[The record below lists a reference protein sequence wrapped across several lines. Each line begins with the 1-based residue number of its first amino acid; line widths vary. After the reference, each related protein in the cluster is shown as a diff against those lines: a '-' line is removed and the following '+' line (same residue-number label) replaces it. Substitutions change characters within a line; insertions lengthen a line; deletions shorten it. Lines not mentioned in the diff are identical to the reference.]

1 MFLTWFLSFV
11 LLLAPWLPSSCSQW
25 AENKLSQRFNL
36 EYRDELSEIKS
47 FPLVEGSFNFRPQ
60 SAIVVDV
67 NSDFVVLEKNA
78 ALRRP
83 IASLTKMMSSLVLVQ
98 NKKLGEV
105 ITITDKTTEV
115 EGSRAGFKAGEKFK
129 VKELVRAM
137 LVRSANDAAYALQEY
152 FATEEFNLVKAM
164 NEEAQRLGLKNT
176 YFADAIGLSEKNT
189 STAWEVYL
197 LAKELLQNKWLADV
211 VSQSH
216 LDVCSLDGNCYSLW
230 NTNRLVRQGF
240 KGIKTGYTEEAGH
253 CLAALKY
260 VQNHP
265 VIIVVLG
272 AADGHIRFEDVELAG
287 AWLERSALY

>member
-1 MFLTWFLSFV
+1 
-11 LLLAPWLPSSCSQW
+11 
-25 AENKLSQRFNL
+25 
-36 EYRDELSEIKS
+36 
-47 FPLVEGSFNFRPQ
+47 
-60 SAIVVDV
+60 
-67 NSDFVVLEKNA
+67 
-78 ALRRP
+78 
-83 IASLTKMMSSLVLVQ
+83 
-98 NKKLGEV
+98 
-105 ITITDKTTEV
+105 
-115 EGSRAGFKAGEKFK
+115 
-129 VKELVRAM
+129 
-137 LVRSANDAAYALQEY
+137 
-152 FATEEFNLVKAM
+152 
-164 NEEAQRLGLKNT
+164 
-176 YFADAIGLSEKNT
+176 
-189 STAWEVYL
+189 
-197 LAKELLQNKWLADV
+197 LQNKWLADV